1 MKTLYTKSWGLFLLF
16 FLLVSQLSAQVE
28 QLDLNKVHANRDTK
42 EFSDGKNNV
51 TSYINAVLK
60 TKTKCCGTDNLYV
73 EVKIDE
79 FGNVTSARALMGKNE
94 CIKKSVADIIKYI
107 HWSTNPE
114 TDTKPIFYM
123 PIKIDVGECKGN
135 PEDNTYAAVP
145 APPGWQKS
153 AQPITS
159 GTPAAQPTTAAPE
172 RPISSGESG
181 TSAPS
186 PAVTPK
192 PATEAR
198 NENTTTVKPSPTP
211 LPKIRTASNEEYRT
225 CTEQPRVL
233 PLPKY
238 KSQGELFPD
247 ESHKKS
253 ILNTRGPVND
263 IVDYATSKSATAL
276 MIKTQLRK
284 NGVCGLAQVLAE
296 LTVQPDGSVS
306 GFRIFKTNESKINS
320 AISPAICSIKFK
332 PIPRRT
338 YYIYEFKSDID
349 CPGQARIDLE
359 QVGTY
364 FIAPEKGIRPRK
376 QDDVMRQMDN

>member
-16 FLLVSQLSAQVE
+16 FFVISQLSAQVE
-28 QLDLNKVHANRDTK
+28 QLDLNKVYANRDTK

-51 TSYINAVLK
+51 TGYINAVLK

-73 EVKIDE
+73 EVKLDE

-123 PIKIDVGECKGN
+123 PIKIDIGECKGN
-135 PEDNTYAAVP
+135 TEDNTYATVP

-153 AQPITS
+153 TKTITS
-159 GTPAAQPTTAAPE
+159 GTPTGQPAGAE
-172 RPISSGESG
+172 KPISSGESG
-181 TSAPS
+181 TSAL
-186 PAVTPK
+186 PAAATPQ
-192 PATEAR
+192 PTAETR
-198 NENTTTVKPSPTP
+198 RENTTTVKPAPKP
-211 LPKIRTASNEEYRT
+211 LPKVRTASNEEYTT

-233 PLPKY
+233 PPPKY

-247 ESHKKS
+247 ESHRKS
-253 ILNTRGPVND
+253 ILNTKGPVND

-284 NGVCGLAQVLAE
+284 NSVCGLAQVLAE
-296 LTVQPDGSVS
+296 LTVQPDGSIS
-306 GFRIFKTNESKINS
+306 GFRIFKTNDNKINA

-349 CPGQARIDLE
+349 CPGQPRIDLE

-364 FIAPEKGIRPRK
+364 FVAPEKGIRPRK
-376 QDDVMRQMDN
+376 QEDVMRQIDN

>member
-16 FLLVSQLSAQVE
+16 FFWLSQLSAQVE
-28 QLDLNKVHANRDTK
+28 QLDLNKVYANRDTK

-60 TKTKCCGTDNLYV
+60 TKTKCCGVDNLYV
-73 EVKIDE
+73 EVKVDE

-123 PIKIDVGECKGN
+123 PIKIDIGECKGT
-135 PEDNTYAAVP
+135 PEDNVYAALP

-153 AQPITS
+153 TKTITS
-159 GTPAAQPTTAAPE
+159 GTSATPPATAAPE
-172 RPISSGESG
+172 KPIASGESG
-181 TSAPS
+181 INA
-186 PAVTPK
+186 TPTPTK
-192 PATEAR
+192 PQPTTETLS
-198 NENTTTVKPSPTP
+198 ENTATVKPSPKP
-211 LPKIRTASNEEYRT
+211 LPKVRTASNEEYTT
-225 CTEQPRVL
+225 CKEQPRVL

-247 ESHKKS
+247 PSHRKS
-253 ILNTRGPVND
+253 ILNTKGPVND
-263 IVDYATSKSATAL
+263 VVDYATSKSATAL

-284 NGVCGLAQVLAE
+284 NNVCGLAQVLAE
-296 LTVQPDGSVS
+296 LTVQPDGSIS
-306 GFRIFKTNESKINS
+306 SFRIFKTNDDKINA

-332 PIPRRT
+332 PIPRKT

-349 CPGQARIDLE
+349 CPGQPRIDLE

-376 QDDVMRQMDN
+376 QEDVMRQVDN